1 MRARVTSLLKVLN
14 RARVE
19 DPEKDKTKGKKTIS
33 GKTFR
38 RAVGPPAKK

>member
-1 MRARVTSLLKVLN
+1 MRARVVNLIKVLN
-14 RARVE
+14 RAKVE

-38 RAVGPPAKK
+38 RAV